1 MPTENAPR
9 EVPTENA
16 PGEVPAENA
25 PREVPTEN
33 APREVPAENA
43 PGEMPAENA
52 PGEMPAENAPGQIQY
67 RRCARNLIISGGAVI
82 MFGLW
87 GLLKSVFYYS
97 LNRIDLVNLLAPELS
112 ESLRGQGA
120 QVYRIVNTIFF
131 FMFLLI
137 VNLGLPIRIYIG
149 RSAAADAR
157 GVKKK
162 SVIYIVLSALIGI
175 LLVAGFIRS
184 FDAVPISDIPEEVI
198 RGMSPSDV
206 INLTSAA
213 SCFVLT
219 WYAIRLRIMRRELDK
234 EGRRPYVA

>member
-1 MPTENAPR
+1 MSEIARTDNAKESGESQMPTENAH
-9 EVPTENA
+9 
-16 PGEVPAENA
+16 
-25 PREVPTEN
+25 REVPTEN

-43 PGEMPAENA
+43 PG
-52 PGEMPAENAPGQIQY
+52 QIQY
-67 RRCARNLIISGGAVI
+67 RRCARNVIISGGAVI

-120 QVYRIVNTIFF
+120 QVYRIVNTILF

>member
-1 MPTENAPR
+1 VSEIARTDNAKESGESQMSTENAPR

-16 PGEVPAENA
+16 P
-25 PREVPTEN
+25 T
-33 APREVPAENA
+33 
-43 PGEMPAENA
+43 
-52 PGEMPAENAPGQIQY
+52 ENAPGQIQY
-67 RRCARNLIISGGAVI
+67 RRCARNVIISGGAVI

-120 QVYRIVNTIFF
+120 QVYRIVNTILF

-184 FDAVPISDIPEEVI
+184 FDAVPLSDIPEEVI

>member
-1 MPTENAPR
+1 MSEIARTDNAKESGESQMPTENAPR

-25 PREVPTEN
+25 PT
-33 APREVPAENA
+33 
-43 PGEMPAENA
+43 
-52 PGEMPAENAPGQIQY
+52 ENAPGQIQY

-120 QVYRIVNTIFF
+120 QVYRIVNTILF

-184 FDAVPISDIPEEVI
+184 FDAVPLSDIPEEVI

>member
-1 MPTENAPR
+1 MSETARTDNAK
-9 EVPTENA
+9 ES
-16 PGEVPAENA
+16 GESQM
-25 PREVPTEN
+25 PTEN

-43 PGEMPAENA
+43 PEEMPT
-52 PGEMPAENAPGQIQY
+52 ENAPGQIQY
-67 RRCARNLIISGGAVI
+67 RRCAMNLIISGGAVI

-97 LNRIDLVNLLAPELS
+97 LNRIDLINLLAPELS

-120 QVYRIVNTIFF
+120 QVYRIVNTILF

-219 WYAIRLRIMRRELDK
+219 WYAIRLRILRRELDK

>member
-1 MPTENAPR
+1 
-9 EVPTENA
+9 
-16 PGEVPAENA
+16 
-25 PREVPTEN
+25 
-33 APREVPAENA
+33 
-43 PGEMPAENA
+43 
-52 PGEMPAENAPGQIQY
+52 MPAENAPGQIQY

-184 FDAVPISDIPEEVI
+184 FDAVPLSDIPEEVI